1 MTKKNNLHTVARA
14 VRIEI
19 DPANDNTYLVFKV
32 EDEAFKQKVREN
44 WGDDVPVM
52 LIGQSL
58 VEEST

>member
-1 MTKKNNLHTVARA
+1 MMKNNNQHTVANA

-44 WGDDVPVM
+44 WSDDIPVM
-52 LIGQSL
+52 MIGKSL
-58 VEEST
+58 VEVQ